1 MTESGYVVVF
11 ITTSSVAEAQKI
23 SRLLLEQKKAACVNI
38 VPSVA
43 SAYWWEGKI
52 ESATESLLMAKTSAR
67 LLPELVSL
75 VKSAHSYRVP
85 EIIALPVTGGNK
97 DYLDWIDRSLA

>member
-1 MTESGYVVVF
+1 MAESNYVVVF
-11 ITTSSVAEAQKI
+11 ITAPSAAEAQGI
-23 SRLLLEQKKAACVNI
+23 SRRLLEQKKAACVSI
-38 VPSVA
+38 IPAVE

-52 ESATESLLMAKTSAR
+52 ESAAESLLIVKTRAR

-75 VKSAHSYRVP
+75 VKSVHSYRVP
-85 EIIALPVTGGNK
+85 EIIAVPVSGGNQ